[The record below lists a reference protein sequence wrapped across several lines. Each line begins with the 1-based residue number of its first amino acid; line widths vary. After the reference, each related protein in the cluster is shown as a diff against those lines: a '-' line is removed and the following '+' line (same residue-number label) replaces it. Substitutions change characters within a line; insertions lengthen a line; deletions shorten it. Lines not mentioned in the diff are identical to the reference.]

1 MKTFLFYTLVILTVT
16 TTFAQN
22 HAEIHTKSLKIE
34 NFIDYVAAQA
44 INPIEQRIY
53 IALEIGPNGLQAEE
67 RFYIEQGIKLLSKR
81 VTENSLIAIG
91 TYGSKSTII
100 LPYSTLN
107 AIKDISTIIAHAHK
121 TSNPGATDGIDLAY
135 ETAELQIKEGV
146 KNIVLI
152 LRNNSTQAALG
163 TTTSPSNATAPQIPL
178 EQVTKGKQAKIGSA
192 IALTALTIL
201 PDILEII
208 KN

>member
-107 AIKDISTIIAHAHK
+107 ATIIAHAHK

-178 EQVTKGKQAKIGSA
+178 EQVTKGKQAKIGGA

>member
-178 EQVTKGKQAKIGSA
+178 EQVTKGKQAKIGGA

>member
-107 AIKDISTIIAHAHK
+107 AIIAHAHK

-178 EQVTKGKQAKIGSA
+178 EQVTKGKQAKIGGA